1 VSSGVEIDSLSKGGG
16 GAINEAEDR
25 AFRHGLFEENSFP
38 EAPAEASHYKLTL
51 GQAVSSGGTLKNLS
65 PQSETREDIGER
77 GDLAEHTIARHKK
90 QLSMKSISSI
100 SKEHVAKKLAKA
112 EEEEEAAISKMVSK
126 RMRCL
131 ALISHNNMKPA
142 MQDFVKAHSAV
153 LCRFRLTGTASTMK
167 MLRSVLGEDIEY
179 GPTCASGPLGGDA
192 QVGTQ
197 MVLQDLGGCIFFTDP
212 LTAHPHAEDIATLL
226 RMCDI
231 NNVLHAT
238 NPTTAEAL
246 VPVLRAVAE
255 EGDHQLVP
263 SFFRTMTCPHQSLI
277 RGSAPSSVEVADL
290 NERISFL
297 SAPAKKLSVFRIL
310 RIKQKSRLKP
320 SL

>member
-1 VSSGVEIDSLSKGGG
+1 
-16 GAINEAEDR
+16 
-25 AFRHGLFEENSFP
+25 
-38 EAPAEASHYKLTL
+38 
-51 GQAVSSGGTLKNLS
+51 
-65 PQSETREDIGER
+65 
-77 GDLAEHTIARHKK
+77 
-90 QLSMKSISSI
+90 
-100 SKEHVAKKLAKA
+100 
-112 EEEEEAAISKMVSK
+112 
-126 RMRCL
+126 
-131 ALISHNNMKPA
+131 

-290 NERISFL
+290 NEIISFL
-297 SAPAKKLSVFRIL
+297 SAPAKNAFCLPHTPNQAEVETEAFSLSAKHPALVPPPPS
-310 RIKQKSRLKP
+310 SRLRRAPTLTGTPLPLP
-320 SL
+320 SSPGSCVNPTARFSIPCHAHSLCLTFEIVFVTLRYRCVQHTPHVRDPHRL

>member
-1 VSSGVEIDSLSKGGG
+1 VD
-16 GAINEAEDR
+16 
-25 AFRHGLFEENSFP
+25 
-38 EAPAEASHYKLTL
+38 AS
-51 GQAVSSGGTLKNLS
+51 
-65 PQSETREDIGER
+65 
-77 GDLAEHTIARHKK
+77 
-90 QLSMKSISSI
+90 
-100 SKEHVAKKLAKA
+100 
-112 EEEEEAAISKMVSK
+112 
-126 RMRCL
+126 
-131 ALISHNNMKPA
+131 
-142 MQDFVKAHSAV
+142 
-153 LCRFRLTGTASTMK
+153 
-167 MLRSVLGEDIEY
+167 
-179 GPTCASGPLGGDA
+179 
-192 QVGTQ
+192 
-197 MVLQDLGGCIFFTDP
+197 FFTDP